1 MPRIEDLIVDIFIGL
16 LLLLLFHVALP
27 LIGFNMPVWVIV
39 VLTLSLPTFLK
50 KWYIDLIKPNY
61 WVIIMTAIIFIT
73 FWLS

>member
-50 KWYIDLIKPNY
+50 NWYIDLIKPNY
-61 WVIIMTAIIFIT
+61 LMIIMTAIIII